1 MKVLR
6 GTIVHGKG
14 MKLDEIGSFPRNLR
28 GRNEQK
34 TDLKSHQI
42 DFQMQSIDC
51 FDWNHK
57 SLSTLLIFPKW
68 WLKNGDFTM
77 IKFLKINLKLKQQKD
92 II

>member
-1 MKVLR
+1 
-6 GTIVHGKG
+6 
-14 MKLDEIGSFPRNLR
+14 MKLDHFPETCGGEMN
-28 GRNEQK
+28 K

-57 SLSTLLIFPKW
+57 SLSTLLIFPTW
-68 WLKNGDFTM
+68 WLNGDFTM
-77 IKFLKINLKLKQQKD
+77 IKFLKIHLKLKQQKD